1 MKKKILKRVVS
12 LLLGALLLAGCA
24 LPAGAASPFTDVNK
38 DAWYAPAVEYVRERD
53 WMNGVGNNQFAPQA
67 ALDRATFAQILYNL
81 AGQPELPDDFGHFLE
96 FGDVDPG
103 KWYKTPTYWAY
114 WKGLASG
121 TGDGKFSPSQAVTRE
136 QMAAILYRYA
146 QYKGYDVTASGDLSG
161 YTDAGAIRPY
171 AEAAMAWANGAGLIT
186 GVSDTTLQ
194 PRGNS
199 TRAQVATIL
208 MRFCQ
213 KVAE

>member
-1 MKKKILKRVVS
+1 
-12 LLLGALLLAGCA
+12 
-24 LPAGAASPFTDVNK
+24 
-38 DAWYAPAVEYVRERD
+38 
-53 WMNGVGNNQFAPQA
+53 
-67 ALDRATFAQILYNL
+67 
-81 AGQPELPDDFGHFLE
+81 
-96 FGDVDPG
+96 
-103 KWYKTPTYWAY
+103 
-114 WKGLASG
+114 
-121 TGDGKFSPSQAVTRE
+121 
-136 QMAAILYRYA
+136 MAAILYRYA

>member
-1 MKKKILKRVVS
+1 
-12 LLLGALLLAGCA
+12 
-24 LPAGAASPFTDVNK
+24 
-38 DAWYAPAVEYVRERD
+38 
-53 WMNGVGNNQFAPQA
+53 MNGVGDNLFAPNNETTRAQLVTMLYRLEGQPALGDNLDYPFSDVA
-67 ALDRATFAQILYNL
+67 ADSWYGSAVYWAREHGIVTGVSDTTFA
-81 AGQPELPDDFGHFLE
+81 PDKVL
-96 FGDVDPG
+96 
-103 KWYKTPTYWAY
+103 
-114 WKGLASG
+114 
-121 TGDGKFSPSQAVTRE
+121 TRE

-146 QYKGYDVTASGDLSG
+146 QYKGYDVTASADLSG
-161 YTDAGAIRPY
+161 YTDAGEILTY
-171 AEAAMAWANGAGLIT
+171 AQPAMAWANGAGLIT

>member
-1 MKKKILKRVVS
+1 M
-12 LLLGALLLAGCA
+12 
-24 LPAGAASPFTDVNK
+24 PAGQWYTEAVAWAAANSIV
-38 DAWYAPAVEYVRERD
+38 
-53 WMNGVGNNQFAPQA
+53 NGVSDTTFAP
-67 ALDRATFAQILYNL
+67 N
-81 AGQPELPDDFGHFLE
+81 
-96 FGDVDPG
+96 DP
-103 KWYKTPTYWAY
+103 
-114 WKGLASG
+114 
-121 TGDGKFSPSQAVTRE
+121 VTRE

-161 YTDAGAIRPY
+161 YTDVGAIRPY